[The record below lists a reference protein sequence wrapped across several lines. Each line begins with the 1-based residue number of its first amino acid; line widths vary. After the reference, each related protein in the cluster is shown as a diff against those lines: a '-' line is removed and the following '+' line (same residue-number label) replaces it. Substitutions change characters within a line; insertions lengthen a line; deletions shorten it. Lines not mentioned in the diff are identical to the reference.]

1 MLNIMVFFTG
11 ALVIGALSR
20 HTFSDIRSYG
30 FLRFAAF
37 EGLWILAV
45 LSAPSW
51 FRDASLPMQILPWI
65 FFLSALALSLAAFR
79 VLRGARKRPQIRQ
92 RPSDT
97 AIAPPGTLV
106 TSGPYRYVRHP
117 LYTSLILLAWGLALK
132 NLSFLSVVVAMLV
145 TGLMYLTAQ
154 AEEYE
159 NLERFGERYDQYMT
173 GTMMFVP
180 HLF

>member
-1 MLNIMVFFTG
+1 MVFFTG
-11 ALVIGALSR
+11 ALVIGALSQ

-106 TSGPYRYVRHP
+106 TSGPFRYIRHP
-117 LYTSLILLAWGLALK
+117 LYTSLILAAWGLALK
-132 NLSFLSVVVAMLV
+132 NLSFLSVVVALLV

-159 NLERFGERYDQYMT
+159 NLERFGERYERYMT
-173 GTMMFVP
+173 ETMMFVP
-180 HLF
+180 YLF